1 MATFTSSLPSDL
13 LQNLDSV
20 ARKKGVPK
28 NRIIERALRIYL
40 DQLKR
45 AEYVR
50 SYRKAGKD
58 DEIMAIAEE
67 GMTEYLQDLEED
79 IRE

>member
-28 NRIIERALRIYL
+28 NRIIERALRVYL

-50 SYRKAGKD
+50 SYKKAGND
-58 DEIMAIAEE
+58 EEIMAIAEE

-79 IRE
+79 VRE